1 HLNFIYSRIKCM
13 GKRKERKWMDNELYK
28 LELIFRNIYRKMKE
42 QFNSRM
48 NEYVTTNEYMVLKLM
63 YNGKMRVT
71 DLSKTLE
78 VSASHITSITDSLVQ
93 KNLIERSRSSKDRRV
108 VDLELTTEGRALI
121 KNLNQITSN
130 YMQEMFGVFTD
141 DEKKELITLLH
152 KLEKQLFN
160 ETKE

>member
-1 HLNFIYSRIKCM
+1 
-13 GKRKERKWMDNELYK
+13 MDNELYK

>member
-1 HLNFIYSRIKCM
+1 M

>member
-1 HLNFIYSRIKCM
+1 
-13 GKRKERKWMDNELYK
+13 MDNELYK

-63 YNGKMRVT
+63 YKGKMRVT

-93 KNLIERSRSSKDRRV
+93 KKLIERSRSSKDRRV
-108 VDLELTTEGRALI
+108 VDLELTTEGKALI

-130 YMQEMFGVFTD
+130 YMQEMFGVFSD
-141 DEKKELITLLH
+141 DEKKKLIALLH
-152 KLEKQLFN
+152 KFENQLFN

>member
-1 HLNFIYSRIKCM
+1 
-13 GKRKERKWMDNELYK
+13 MDNELYK

-141 DEKKELITLLH
+141 DEKK
-152 KLEKQLFN
+152 N
-160 ETKE
+160 

>member
-1 HLNFIYSRIKCM
+1 
-13 GKRKERKWMDNELYK
+13 
-28 LELIFRNIYRKMKE
+28 MKE

>member
-1 HLNFIYSRIKCM
+1 
-13 GKRKERKWMDNELYK
+13 
-28 LELIFRNIYRKMKE
+28 MKE

-63 YNGKMRVT
+63 YKGKMRVT

-93 KNLIERSRSSKDRRV
+93 KKLIERSRSSKDRRV
-108 VDLELTTEGRALI
+108 VDLELTTEGKALI

-130 YMQEMFGVFTD
+130 YMQEMFGVFSD
-141 DEKKELITLLH
+141 DEKKKLIALLH
-152 KLEKQLFN
+152 KFENQLFN

>member
-1 HLNFIYSRIKCM
+1 
-13 GKRKERKWMDNELYK
+13 MDNELYK

-152 KLEKQLFN
+152 KLENQLFN

>member
-1 HLNFIYSRIKCM
+1 
-13 GKRKERKWMDNELYK
+13 
-28 LELIFRNIYRKMKE
+28 
-42 QFNSRM
+42 M

-152 KLEKQLFN
+152 KLENQLFN